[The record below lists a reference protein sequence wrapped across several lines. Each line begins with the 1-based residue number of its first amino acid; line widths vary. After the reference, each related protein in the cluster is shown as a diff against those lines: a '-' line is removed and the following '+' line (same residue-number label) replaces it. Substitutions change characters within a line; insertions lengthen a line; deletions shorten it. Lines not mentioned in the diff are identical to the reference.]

1 MGADCCGDDR
11 NDDNTTTTTTTT
23 TTSPRTV
30 WIILGTVMLLGWG
43 GLAAVLLTR

>member
-1 MGADCCGDDR
+1 VGADCCGGDRDDDE
-11 NDDNTTTTTTTT
+11 N

-30 WIILGTVMLLGWG
+30 WIILGTAMLLGWG